1 MIVGDKHFKPFISE
15 AELAA
20 IVGRLAA
27 EVSAD
32 YSGGSLVACP
42 ILTGAYLFAADL
54 MRRLTVDC
62 EVSFV
67 RYSSY
72 EGLSSSGKVRCELP
86 FPPSVEGRDVL
97 IVEDVVD
104 SGLTIQTMLADLRAL
119 RPRSVKV
126 CTLFYKP
133 DAFKGT
139 YRIDYAGKAIGNEF
153 IVGYGMD
160 YDGRGRNLPSIYV
173 IDE

>member
-1 MIVGDKHFKPFISE
+1 
-15 AELAA
+15 
-20 IVGRLAA
+20 
-27 EVSAD
+27 
-32 YSGGSLVACP
+32 
-42 ILTGAYLFAADL
+42 
-54 MRRLTVDC
+54 
-62 EVSFV
+62 
-67 RYSSY
+67 
-72 EGLSSSGKVRCELP
+72 
-86 FPPSVEGRDVL
+86 
-97 IVEDVVD
+97 
-104 SGLTIQTMLADLRAL
+104 MLADLRAL

>member
-67 RYSSY
+67 RYSSS

-104 SGLTIQTMLADLRAL
+104 SGLTI
-119 RPRSVKV
+119 
-126 CTLFYKP
+126 
-133 DAFKGT
+133 
-139 YRIDYAGKAIGNEF
+139 
-153 IVGYGMD
+153 
-160 YDGRGRNLPSIYV
+160 
-173 IDE
+173 